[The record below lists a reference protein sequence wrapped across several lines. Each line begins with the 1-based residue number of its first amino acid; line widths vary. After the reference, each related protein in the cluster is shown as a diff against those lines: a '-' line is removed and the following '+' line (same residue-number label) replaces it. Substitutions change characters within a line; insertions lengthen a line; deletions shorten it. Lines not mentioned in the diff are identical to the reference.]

1 MTSKD
6 FYRKVEELRFDVQ
19 EKIAS
24 MANDYFGGKVDV
36 GEFLEDED
44 VASFDYIIDGDYYR
58 LEEVNGKTNTIVFHD
73 DSGNRMLPVSM
84 YDVKIDDLINVLATL
99 EDIIT
104 LC

>member
-6 FYRKVEELRFDVQ
+6 FYRKAEELRFDVQ

-24 MANDYFGGKVDV
+24 IANDYFGGKIDV
-36 GEFLEDED
+36 AEFSEDED
-44 VASFDYIIDGDYYR
+44 IASFDFIIDGDYCR
-58 LEEVNGKTNTIVFHD
+58 LEEVDGKTNTIVFYD
-73 DSGNRMLPVSM
+73 DPGNRMIPVSM